1 MMEVLH
7 DLYLESWAREHWAAL
22 HRVGAH
28 ERQVNLLRTCRAELA
43 GWREAIALAGKALLA
58 LGMRLEAWARGPLPV
73 AR

>member
-28 ERQVNLLRTCRAELA
+28 ERQVNLLRTCRAALE
-43 GWREAIALAGKALLA
+43 WRQIVGYIGRSLFT
-58 LGMRLEAWARGPLPV
+58 LGTRLEMMAR
-73 AR
+73 